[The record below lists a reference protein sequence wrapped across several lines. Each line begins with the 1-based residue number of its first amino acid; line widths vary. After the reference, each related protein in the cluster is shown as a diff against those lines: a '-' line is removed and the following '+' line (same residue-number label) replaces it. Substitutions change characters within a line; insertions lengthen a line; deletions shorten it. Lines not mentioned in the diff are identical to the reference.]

1 MQVNEVQGRSELGS
15 ICLGT
20 HSLQDSLMMHNHASP
35 EIKDRYLNDLVQAKI
50 FPSFAMTEPDLI
62 SSDPTGIQTHAEVDP
77 KTNEWVM

>member
-1 MQVNEVQGRSELGS
+1 MLY
-15 ICLGT
+15 
-20 HSLQDSLMMHNHASP
+20 NHASP